1 MPSVDV
7 PAAAAPAANPTAVRA
22 TAGPTAKQCRP
33 AELAAGLRI
42 GIFRSARR
50 LRAERGT
57 ADLPDHQYSVLGWL
71 NGSGSLT
78 PGALAEMQH
87 VQPPSMTRTVNT
99 LVELGLVRKSEHP
112 TDGRQVVVSLTE
124 VGVIE
129 VKETVRRRDAWL
141 TRQLAALTPD
151 ERATLAAAAQ
161 LMWGIAAS

>member
-1 MPSVDV
+1 MPELAVRTGTTAAAPVV
-7 PAAAAPAANPTAVRA
+7 PAA
-22 TAGPTAKQCRP
+22 PTAKQCRP
-33 AELAAGLRI
+33 AELAADLRI

-50 LRAERGT
+50 MRAERGS

-71 NGSGSLT
+71 NMNGPLT

-112 TDGRQVVVSLTE
+112 TDGRQVVVSLTDA
-124 VGVIE
+124 GVTE
-129 VKETVRRRDAWL
+129 VKETLRRRDVWL
-141 TRQLAALTPD
+141 TGRLAQLTPA

-161 LMWGIAAS
+161 LMRGIAAS

>member
-1 MPSVDV
+1 MSDLAVRPAN
-7 PAAAAPAANPTAVRA
+7 AAAAPVTPPP
-22 TAGPTAKQCRP
+22 PTAKQCRP
-33 AELAAGLRI
+33 GELAAELRI

-50 LRAERGT
+50 MRAERGS

-71 NGSGSLT
+71 NMSGPLT

-99 LVELGLVRKSEHP
+99 LVELGLVQKAEHP

-124 VGVIE
+124 AGVRE
-129 VKETVRRRDAWL
+129 VKETVRRRDEWL
-141 TRQLAALTPD
+141 TGRLAQLTPG

-161 LMWGIAAS
+161 LMRGIAAS